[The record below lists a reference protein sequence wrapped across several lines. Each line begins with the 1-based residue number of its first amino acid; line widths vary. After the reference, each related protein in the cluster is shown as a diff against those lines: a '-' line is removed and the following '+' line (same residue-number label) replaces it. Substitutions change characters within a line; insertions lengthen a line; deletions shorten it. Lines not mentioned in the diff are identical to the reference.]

1 MRVILGFGPARGGG
15 ETAFLGQKTVPAY
28 PSPKGLQ
35 RFPRVPAE
43 RIGMFFSATTT
54 GPARASRDEPPSS
67 LAPPLVEIKGLG
79 KAYSSL
85 FGQPFWALH
94 HLDLTVRPGEVVGLL
109 GPNGS
114 GKSTALRLLLGFVK
128 PTCGTVRLAGYDPW
142 TQGALARQAVG
153 YLPGELRLY
162 ENLTL
167 RQMARFLANLR
178 GQQVEEELHV
188 LADLFRLPLDTVLR
202 NGSSGM
208 RRKAALVAL
217 LIPRSPL
224 LVLDEP
230 TNTLDPAMR
239 NALLDL
245 VAQGARQGQAILF
258 SSHVLEEVEAVCH
271 RVLILRKGRLEAQW
285 EGKDIRQGRRIRA
298 RLYGPLQGNPP
309 GSAIGDWGTESG
321 NLDLEAPEFGPPFL
335 EWLARQ
341 PLTDL
346 RIEPMGLGRLYQAI
360 HGTLPTQHPAGEPA

>member
-1 MRVILGFGPARGGG
+1 MV
-15 ETAFLGQKTVPAY
+15 
-28 PSPKGLQ
+28 
-35 RFPRVPAE
+35 
-43 RIGMFFSATTT
+43 FSASTT
-54 GPARASRDEPPSS
+54 GPNPVSRDGPSQGM
-67 LAPPLVEIKGLG
+67 APPLVEMNGLG

-94 HLDLTVRPGEVVGLL
+94 HLDLMVRPGEVVGLL

-114 GKSTALRLLLGFVK
+114 GKSTALRLLLGFLK
-128 PTCGTVRLAGYDPW
+128 PTRGTVRLAAYDPW
-142 TQGALARQAVG
+142 TEGALARQAVG

-167 RQMARFLANLR
+167 RQMARFLADLR
-178 GQQVEEELHV
+178 GQRVENELYL

-217 LIPRSPL
+217 LAPRCPL

-271 RVLILRKGRLEAQW
+271 RVLILRKGKLEAHWQ
-285 EGKDIRQGRRIRA
+285 GKDLRQGRRIRA
-298 RLYGPLQGNPP
+298 RLTGALRGLPP
-309 GSAIGDWGTESG
+309 ETATGDWGAETGS
-321 NLDLEAPEFGPPFL
+321 LDLEAPDFGPAHL
-335 EWLARQ
+335 EWLAKQ
-341 PLTDL
+341 PLADL

-360 HGTLPTQHPAGEPA
+360 HGSSPARLDTGETA

>member
-1 MRVILGFGPARGGG
+1 MSVLPENSAPV
-15 ETAFLGQKTVPAY
+15 VPRAEANRE
-28 PSPKGLQ
+28 PVPESPHL
-35 RFPRVPAE
+35 
-43 RIGMFFSATTT
+43 
-54 GPARASRDEPPSS
+54 
-67 LAPPLVEIKGLG
+67 LVEMKGLG

-85 FGQPFWALH
+85 WNPPFWALH

-114 GKSTALRLLLGFVK
+114 GKSTALRLLLGFLK
-128 PTCGTVRLAGYDPW
+128 PTRGTVRLAGYDPW
-142 TQGALARQAVG
+142 THGDLARRAVG

-178 GQQVEEELHV
+178 GVEVENEVRH

-217 LIPRSPL
+217 LAPRSPL

-239 NALLDL
+239 NALLDII
-245 VAQGARQGQAILF
+245 AQGARQGQAVLF
-258 SSHVLEEVEAVCH
+258 SSHVLEEVESVCH
-271 RVLILRKGRLEAQW
+271 RVMILRQGRLEAHW
-285 EGKDIRQGRRIRA
+285 SGKDLRQGRRVRA
-298 RLYGPLQGNPP
+298 KLTGPLSGLPP
-309 GSAIGDWGTESG
+309 VTVEGDLGTESG
-321 NLDLEAPEFGPPFL
+321 SLDLEAVHFGPSML
-335 EWLARQ
+335 QWLASQ
-341 PLTDL
+341 PIADL

-360 HGTLPTQHPAGEPA
+360 HGDPVSGGGA

>member
-1 MRVILGFGPARGGG
+1 MVFPATST
-15 ETAFLGQKTVPAY
+15 ELSTHSLEN
-28 PSPKGLQ
+28 PSPK
-35 RFPRVPAE
+35 PV
-43 RIGMFFSATTT
+43 
-54 GPARASRDEPPSS
+54 
-67 LAPPLVEIKGLG
+67 PPLVEMKGLG

-85 FGQPFWALH
+85 FGRPFWALH

-114 GKSTALRLLLGFVK
+114 GKSTALRLLLGFLR
-128 PTCGTVRLAGYDPW
+128 PSRGIVRLAGYDPW
-142 TQGALARQAVG
+142 EEGAQARQAVG

-167 RQMARFLANLR
+167 RQMARFLAELR
-178 GQQVEEELHV
+178 GQRVENELHI
-188 LADLFRLPLDTVLR
+188 LADMFRLPLDTVLR

-217 LIPRSPL
+217 LAPRSPL

-258 SSHVLEEVEAVCH
+258 SSHVLEEVEAVCN
-271 RVLILRKGRLEAQW
+271 RVLILRKGKLEAQW
-285 EGKDIRQGRRIRA
+285 EGKEIRQGRRIRA
-298 RLYGPLQGNPP
+298 RLAGALQGSPP
-309 GSAIGDWGTESG
+309 GPVTGDWGAETG
-321 NLDLEAPEFGPPFL
+321 NLDLQAPEFGPGFL

-360 HGTLPTQHPAGEPA
+360 HGAAPSPPAAGIPS

>member
-1 MRVILGFGPARGGG
+1 MSVLPEKSGPGISRAGDKR
-15 ETAFLGQKTVPAY
+15 EPFPD
-28 PSPKGLQ
+28 SPHL
-35 RFPRVPAE
+35 
-43 RIGMFFSATTT
+43 
-54 GPARASRDEPPSS
+54 
-67 LAPPLVEIKGLG
+67 LVEMKGLG

-85 FGQPFWALH
+85 WSPPFWALH

-114 GKSTALRLLLGFVK
+114 GKSTALRLLLGFLK
-128 PTCGTVRLAGYDPW
+128 PTRGTVRLAGYDPW
-142 TQGALARQAVG
+142 TRGDLARRAVG

-178 GQQVEEELHV
+178 GLEVENEIRH
-188 LADLFRLPLDTVLR
+188 LADLFRLPLDTPLR

-217 LIPRSPL
+217 LAPRSPL

-239 NALLDL
+239 NALLDII
-245 VAQGARQGQAILF
+245 AQGARQGQAILF
-258 SSHVLEEVEAVCH
+258 SSHVLEEVESVCH
-271 RVLILRKGRLEAQW
+271 RVIILRRGRLEAQW
-285 EGKDIRQGRRIRA
+285 SGKDLRQGRRIRA
-298 RLYGPLQGNPP
+298 KLNGPLSGPP
-309 GSAIGDWGTESG
+309 PVKVEGDLGTETGSM
-321 NLDLEAPEFGPPFL
+321 DVEADHFGPTML
-335 EWLARQ
+335 QWLASQ
-341 PLTDL
+341 PLADL

-360 HGTLPTQHPAGEPA
+360 HGDSVSGEGA